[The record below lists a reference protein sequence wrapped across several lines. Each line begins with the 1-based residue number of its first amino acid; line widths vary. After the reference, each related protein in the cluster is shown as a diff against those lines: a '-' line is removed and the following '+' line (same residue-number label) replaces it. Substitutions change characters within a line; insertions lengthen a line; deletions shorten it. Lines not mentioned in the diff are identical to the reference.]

1 MKRASG
7 TGIGLSVI
15 GEQGMMS
22 EQCKSQVG
30 GAGMLPRQEVWREN
44 SIFPEERS
52 PCLAEVSDCID
63 RATEALWLYFRE
75 IRNERL
81 HGSTSPE
88 RFLPDL
94 GGSGSS
100 VAQLPGH
107 SGSAQQPGQRLPPLA
122 APAIL
127 LE

>member
-63 RATEALWLYFRE
+63 RATEALWLYFHE

-81 HGSTSPE
+81 HEATSPE
-88 RFLPDL
+88 RFLPNL

-107 SGSAQQPGQRLPPLA
+107 SRSARQPRQSLLPFA
-122 APAIL
+122 APDIL
-127 LE
+127 L